1 MNEIEKYDSES
12 SESEDDEEFYDGPL
26 NKDGEKHGRGT
37 LYFDK
42 EKKNK
47 FQGRFINGVKEG
59 KGSFYF
65 SDGSSLSGNFVNDSL
80 EGRGLYLYDDGAL
93 MVGTYK
99 QGELNGYSEE
109 YDSDAMLTFA
119 GNYKENVRTGVCHFF
134 MQHGGRLFGV
144 VNKSG
149 QLTGKD
155 VIYVYP
161 DEKTYLKGKFDD
173 GELESACEAEYD
185 EIGDKNNPYSYRK
198 IPNAVEIIK
207 DAESSILISN
217 HPMQPDCYE
226 VKRVCVKRSN
236 IEDANEGL
244 FSLIKEGPD
253 QVMSF
258 YNGIKITHAEVDGR
272 DWKYNDN
279 TISLNDEL
287 VIDVPTPWCDTSH
300 YCATL
305 GHKANHSFEP
315 NCKYDRFNHPRF
327 GEIKCIRTIKEVY
340 PGDELTVAYGYDH
353 EKLDS
358 EAPYWYREELK
369 TWSSNNNT

>member
-1 MNEIEKYDSES
+1 
-12 SESEDDEEFYDGPL
+12 
-26 NKDGEKHGRGT
+26 
-37 LYFDK
+37 
-42 EKKNK
+42 
-47 FQGRFINGVKEG
+47 
-59 KGSFYF
+59 
-65 SDGSSLSGNFVNDSL
+65 
-80 EGRGLYLYDDGAL
+80 
-93 MVGTYK
+93 
-99 QGELNGYSEE
+99 
-109 YDSDAMLTFA
+109 
-119 GNYKENVRTGVCHFF
+119 
-134 MQHGGRLFGV
+134 
-144 VNKSG
+144 
-149 QLTGKD
+149 
-155 VIYVYP
+155 
-161 DEKTYLKGKFDD
+161 
-173 GELESACEAEYD
+173 
-185 EIGDKNNPYSYRK
+185 
-198 IPNAVEIIK
+198 
-207 DAESSILISN
+207 
-217 HPMQPDCYE
+217 MQPDCYE

-353 EKLDS
+353 EKFDS